1 LTGHLSPIQVEDY
14 HRNRLS
20 SEVLLEVDDHLAD
33 CGDCRQ
39 LMESS
44 TLNTL
49 VLYDDFATEAALGS
63 HLTFEQ
69 SAAFVDGLVTGD
81 ERRSLEDHLAVCAQC
96 GPLISD
102 LRIFRNQVAS
112 DLDREVRPSDSRP
125 EHLLHSNN
133 GFRSKFPFFKFPVWI
148 YASVAAVVL
157 VGIAAWVVWRFTS
170 TSSRREAI
178 VVSPTVT
185 PSPSI
190 DLVSPTP
197 PDRDAGTVLVRLN
210 EGGSLLTINSQG
222 ELVGAEAW
230 PQEYQRMAREA
241 LMNQRVEKS
250 SQLAGL
256 NRRGSS
262 LMGGDDKGQ
271 TFGVIEPAGKII
283 FIDRP
288 VFRWST
294 LTGATGYIVEVYDG
308 NFNSVATSPVVT
320 GNSWT
325 APSLKRGQLYSWQ
338 VKATKDGQEFLAPR
352 PPAAQAQFRV
362 LDQAS
367 SAEISRVRRDYSS
380 SHLLLGLLYAKAG
393 LLEEAER
400 ELSALQA
407 VNPDASV
414 LRRLS
419 ESIRASRN

>member
-1 LTGHLSPIQVEDY
+1 
-14 HRNRLS
+14 
-20 SEVLLEVDDHLAD
+20 
-33 CGDCRQ
+33 
-39 LMESS
+39 MESS
-44 TLNTL
+44 TLHTL
-49 VLYDDFATEAALGS
+49 PLYDDFATEAAVGS

-69 SAAFVDGLVTGD
+69 SADFVDGLVTGD
-81 ERRSLEDHLAVCAQC
+81 ERRTLEDHLAACAQC
-96 GPLISD
+96 APLISD

-112 DLDREVRPSDSRP
+112 ELDREVRPSDSLTEPR
-125 EHLLHSNN
+125 LHSNN
-133 GFRSKFPFFKFPVWI
+133 ASRSKFPVWL
-148 YASVAAVVL
+148 YASVAAVVFL
-157 VGIAAWVVWRFTS
+157 GIAAWVVWRFTS
-170 TSSRREAI
+170 TSARREAV
-178 VVSPTVT
+178 VVSPTVAT
-185 PSPSI
+185 TPSI

-197 PDRDAGTVLVRLN
+197 FGRDAGTVLVRLN
-210 EGGSLLTINSQG
+210 DGGSSLTINSQG
-222 ELVGAEAW
+222 ELVGVEAW

-271 TFGVIEPAGKII
+271 TFGVIEPVGKII
-283 FIDRP
+283 FSDRP

-308 NFNSVATSPVVT
+308 NFNSVATSPVIT

-338 VKATKDGQEFLAPR
+338 VKAAKEGQEFLAPR
-352 PPAAQAQFRV
+352 PPAAQARFRV

-367 SAEISRVRRDYSS
+367 SAEISRARRDYSS

-393 LLEEAER
+393 LLDEAER